1 VAAFLYGLPDKE
13 RMLEKL
19 GMEPPATDEWYS
31 VLKAFKESN
40 VNGRGD
46 VIPFGV
52 GKRPRS
58 NILPCSFMRHGG

>member
-1 VAAFLYGLPDKE
+1 
-13 RMLEKL
+13 MLEKL